1 MSWVTIVWSM
11 IASACLTL
19 AAIHLLVWFRKRTAW
34 PNLFFSLT
42 AIATA
47 AFALVELLMMRAQ
60 TPGEFGAALRW
71 VHVPVFALIVGL
83 VGFVQT
89 YLGAGRRWLAWT
101 TCAVRAFS
109 LLLNFLMEPNVNYRE
124 ITHVWQ
130 IPFLGDSVSV
140 CEGIPS
146 PWNLVGHL
154 SLLLLVFFV
163 ADAGITVWRRGDRR
177 QAVLVSGSIA
187 FFVLTATV
195 QTMLARWEVFH
206 WPETA
211 CLFFLGIVVA
221 MGYEMSRDV
230 YLAAQLADDLRESE
244 QRMTLAVEA
253 AEFGVWMWRIPQNQ
267 VWGSEKWLRIFG
279 FAPDAAVTLE
289 EVIRR
294 IHPDDREMVEREVRR
309 AVETR
314 GEYSGEYRVIL
325 PDGTE
330 HWIVARGRMHQD
342 ANGKSARMLGAAIDL
357 TNRKQAEEAIRE
369 GAERFRQVA
378 ESVGDFLWEVDANGL
393 YTYANQHVE
402 QILGYTPEELVG
414 KKHFYDLFAPAVRDE
429 LKAAAFRVF
438 ADRETFRGLSNPN
451 VSKQGKIVH
460 LETSGC
466 PVLDRAGNLVGYRG
480 ADLDVTGRKQAELE
494 VAQQRNELAHFS
506 RVTMLGELAGSLA
519 HELNQPLTAILS
531 NAQAGQR
538 FLADDNAD
546 LNELRDILKDI
557 ATDDERAGEIIRRL
571 RMLLKKGEVQHLP
584 LNLNEVVQDVLKLVR
599 NDLLNHNIM
608 LHAELA
614 TELPVVDG
622 DRVQLQQV
630 LLNLIVNAID
640 AMAQSSPGDKQLLV
654 RTQRSQDGGVR
665 ATVADRGTG
674 LSPEVLERLFAP
686 YFTTKP
692 AGMGLGLKVC
702 RTIITAHGGQL
713 DGENNPG
720 KGAAFHCT
728 LPAAKKEQP

>member
-1 MSWVTIVWSM
+1 ME
-11 IASACLTL
+11 AKN
-19 AAIHLLVWFRKRTAW
+19 AAIAKLNEEQMIHAQQAARGIEDIFATWTRILNSLSKMDAIIDNDAVGKRYMQFFYDDNQEQIRSVTRLDEKGVILYNVPDTGVAGFDISDQKHVRELLRDHKPVISDVFTAVEG
-34 PNLFFSLT
+34 FV
-42 AIATA
+42 AIA
-47 AFALVELLMMRAQ
+47 L
-60 TPGEFGAALRW
+60 
-71 VHVPVFALIVGL
+71 HVPIFRGAEFRGSIGILIDFKSIARRHLDVVKIGETGYAWVISRDGTLLYSPIPGATGKPVFETIEDSPSAAAMVDDMLKCREGSAIYTFDRIGDRVVGQIRKYAVYMPVHIGSTFWSIAVTSAEQDVLAGL
-83 VGFVQT
+83 VSF
-89 YLGAGRRWLAWT
+89 RNKLA
-101 TCAVRAFS
+101 
-109 LLLNFLMEPNVNYRE
+109 
-124 ITHVWQ
+124 
-130 IPFLGDSVSV
+130 
-140 CEGIPS
+140 
-146 PWNLVGHL
+146 
-154 SLLLLVFFV
+154 
-163 ADAGITVWRRGDRR
+163 
-177 QAVLVSGSIA
+177 LVSGTLFVCGMVFSI
-187 FFVLTATV
+187 
-195 QTMLARWEVFH
+195 
-206 WPETA
+206 
-211 CLFFLGIVVA
+211 
-221 MGYEMSRDV
+221 
-230 YLAAQLADDLRESE
+230 
-244 QRMTLAVEA
+244 
-253 AEFGVWMWRIPQNQ
+253 
-267 VWGSEKWLRIFG
+267 
-279 FAPDAAVTLE
+279 
-289 EVIRR
+289 
-294 IHPDDREMVEREVRR
+294 
-309 AVETR
+309 
-314 GEYSGEYRVIL
+314 
-325 PDGTE
+325 
-330 HWIVARGRMHQD
+330 
-342 ANGKSARMLGAAIDL
+342 LGAKAWLIVKEDER
-357 TNRKQAEEAIRE
+357 RKQAEEAIRE

-378 ESVGDFLWEVDANGL
+378 ESVGDFIWEVDANGL

-402 QILGYTPEELVG
+402 HILGYTPEELVG

-429 LKAAAFRVF
+429 RKAAAFRVF
-438 ADRETFRGLSNPN
+438 ADRQTFRGFLNLN
-451 VSKQGKIVH
+451 VSKQGKILH

-538 FLADDNAD
+538 FLADDSAD
-546 LNELRDILKDI
+546 LNEVRDILKDI

-608 LHAELA
+608 LQTELA

-665 ATVADRGTG
+665 VTVADRGTG
-674 LSPEVLERLFAP
+674 LSPEVLERIFAP

-728 LPAAKKEQP
+728 LPAAKKEQS